1 MTDSEHTDHLSH
13 HMDGIETKLTR
24 NTWVNLGTVVAVCF
38 FISAQ
43 SYFFGTW
50 KSKVEM
56 DVSRIPPIENAID
69 ALVVNQIELT
79 ATVKQLAN
87 YNIRITDN
95 EKKIGAVQAN
105 RFTSFEGKEMMSEIS
120 AVWKEIAHIK
130 GQVAGIPKETPPAW
144 FLERVNKLEDSVKEL
159 SGSVLQMHNDILLMR
174 KHASGDN

>member
-1 MTDSEHTDHLSH
+1 MTDDEHDVHLSH
-13 HMDGIETKLTR
+13 IDGIETKLTR
-24 NTWVNLGTVVAVCF
+24 NTWVNLGTVVAVCV

-56 DVSRIPPIENAID
+56 DVSRIPPIEAAID

-87 YNIRITDN
+87 FNIRITDN
-95 EKKIGAVQAN
+95 EKKIGSIRAN

-130 GQVAGIPKETPPAW
+130 EQVAGIPKETPPAW
-144 FLERVNKLEDSVKEL
+144 FLERVNKLEDSVEKL
-159 SGSVLQMHNDILLMR
+159 SDSLLRMHNDVLQIQ
-174 KHASGDN
+174 KHTSGDN